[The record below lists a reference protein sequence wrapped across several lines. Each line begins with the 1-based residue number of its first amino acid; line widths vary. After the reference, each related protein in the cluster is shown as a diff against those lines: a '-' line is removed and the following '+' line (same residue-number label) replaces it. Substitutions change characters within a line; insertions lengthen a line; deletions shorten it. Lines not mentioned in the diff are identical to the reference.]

1 MISPFSPPKINSGDK
16 ASIVN
21 DASIWNSQFKTR
33 LFNLSQ
39 NLQNAIQE
47 NDGRNVEYFL
57 GLIARLQYHPTN
69 HWTTFMPIDMLLLPK
84 TPRCYRK
91 GHKNHRKKS
100 QLASSS
106 TVLFSFVYAHKK
118 HAAIEFQVVL
128 ECRGAYFYVRSKQVL
143 LHYEE
148 LELPKLISKTAY
160 PDRIRNWYLFFE

>member
-1 MISPFSPPKINSGDK
+1 MISPFNPPKINSGDK

-21 DASIWNSQFKTR
+21 DASIWNSQFKIR

-47 NDGRNVEYFL
+47 NDRRNVEYFL

-106 TVLFSFVYAHKK
+106 HPTS
-118 HAAIEFQVVL
+118 Q
-128 ECRGAYFYVRSKQVL
+128 SKPPLGGWGGQRCAWPLSGYIKEMASKRKEAVQ
-143 LHYEE
+143 
-148 LELPKLISKTAY
+148 LISSTS
-160 PDRIRNWYLFFE
+160 W

>member
-33 LFNLSQ
+33 LLNLSQ

-106 TVLFSFVYAHKK
+106 TSRRRH
-118 HAAIEFQVVL
+118 
-128 ECRGAYFYVRSKQVL
+128 RRSSDTSS
-143 LHYEE
+143 EE
-148 LELPKLISKTAY
+148 ETPSNQGQATTSSTTTS
-160 PDRIRNWYLFFE
+160 